1 LYPKSGSIWIK
12 DETTPQRNILMADL
26 HAAESSRK
34 RAVVKGTTAKFSLAW
49 KRYKTYL
56 QLIGINRGWYL
67 DNFSRD
73 KRLKILGA
81 VCHAIREGRFYSMSL
96 KTNKTESVRT
106 ALDNVSQAFK
116 LADRPDPRLDRDGK
130 FAFVL
135 QRQLQGYRASDAPER
150 RQIAIPGSVLREF
163 YRLSLSFIDKARCEL
178 LIGAFFFAMR
188 SCEYLTVS
196 GKRKTK
202 LLCIKNIQL
211 LIIAHQIL
219 YYVQ

>member
-1 LYPKSGSIWIK
+1 
-12 DETTPQRNILMADL
+12 MADL

-34 RAVVKGTTAKFSLAW
+34 RTVVEGTTAKFSLAW

-56 QLIGINRGWYL
+56 QSIGINRDWYL
-67 DNFSRD
+67 ENFSKD

-81 VCHAIREGRFYSMSL
+81 FCHAIREGRLHSKSL

-106 ALDNVSQAFK
+106 ALDNVSQALK

-135 QRQLQGYRASDAPER
+135 QRQLRGYRASDAPKR

-196 GKRKTK
+196 GK
-202 LLCIKNIQL
+202 
-211 LIIAHQIL
+211 
-219 YYVQ
+219 